1 MPDRR
6 RFLALA
12 AAAATLPVNPLAAL
26 AEPWPSR
33 PLRWIVPFPPG
44 GGTDV
49 LARIMSQWLAARLG
63 QPVVVEN
70 RPGASGNIGTE
81 AVVRAP
87 SDGYT
92 LLLVASVNAINATLY
107 DKLPFDFERDIAP
120 VVAMIRLPN
129 VMLVNPSVPAG
140 TVPEFI
146 AYARK
151 NPGKINVA
159 SAGSGTSQHLAA
171 ELFGA
176 MAGVN
181 MVHVPYK
188 GTSPALQD
196 LLGGQVQALF
206 ANPASSMKYVKAGK
220 LRALGVTSA
229 ERAPGLPGLPSIA
242 EFLPGFEATLFYGL
256 GAPRNTPRDI
266 VATLNREVNAGL
278 AEPRIWSCLA
288 ELDGAALGGSPG
300 DFARIIADEIAKWAP
315 VVRRADIRRD

>member
-1 MPDRR
+1 MLSWRQPS
-6 RFLALA
+6 ALA
-12 AAAATLPVNPLAAL
+12 QA
-26 AEPWPSR
+26 WPSR
-33 PLRWIVPFPPG
+33 PMRWIVPFPPG

-49 LARIMSQWLAARLG
+49 LARLMGQWLGDRLG

-70 RPGASGNIGTE
+70 RPGASANIGTE

-92 LLLVASVNAINATLY
+92 LLLVASVNAVNATLC
-107 DKLPFDFERDIAP
+107 DKLPFDFTRDIAP

-129 VMLVNPSVPAG
+129 VMLVNPSVPAA

-146 AYARK
+146 AYARSS
-151 NPGKINVA
+151 PGKINVA
-159 SAGSGTSQHLAA
+159 SAGTGTSQHLAA
-171 ELFGA
+171 ELFKM
-176 MAGVN
+176 MAGVD

-206 ANPASSMKYVKAGK
+206 GNPASSMKYVKSGK

-229 ERAPGLPGLPSIA
+229 KRVPSLPALPAIA

-256 GAPRNTPRDI
+256 GAPRGTAPEI
-266 VATLNREVNAGL
+266 IATLNREVNAGL
-278 AEPRIWSCLA
+278 AEPRIRAGLA
-288 ELDGAALGGSPG
+288 DLDGIVLGGSPD
-300 DFARIIADEIAKWAP
+300 DFSNIIASEIAKWAA
-315 VVRRADIRRD
+315 VIKRADIRRD